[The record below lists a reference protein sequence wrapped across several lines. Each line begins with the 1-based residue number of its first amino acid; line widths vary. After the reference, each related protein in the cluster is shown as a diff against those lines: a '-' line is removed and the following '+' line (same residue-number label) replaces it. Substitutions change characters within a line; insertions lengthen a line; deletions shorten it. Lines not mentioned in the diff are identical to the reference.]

1 MPNADPSLPAQT
13 PTAAGEPVA
22 RPAAGPVA
30 QPVSDDPSRKLWMDT
45 SAADRELER
54 MHHGTPIQCQFC
66 VGQKFRRSRLRG
78 ADIRQLLLM
87 RYPVRCTRC
96 SQRQTVSF
104 TIDGAAYEIDL
115 GPKNARAL
123 RVDLE
128 KWTASARKAKR
139 STAPRAR
146 RGSAPKPVSEAA
158 AIRTWAAENGIE
170 VPARGRILSAIA
182 EQYAAAS

>member
-1 MPNADPSLPAQT
+1 MQDADPTLQANALP
-13 PTAAGEPVA
+13 EPPPQSSDPAVA
-22 RPAAGPVA
+22 PLREDSRHVA
-30 QPVSDDPSRKLWMDT
+30 STGQRQLWMDT

-104 TIDGAAYEIDL
+104 TVAGVSIPSYLRQRDGRPSSRRPATS
-115 GPKNARAL
+115 
-123 RVDLE
+123 VD
-128 KWTASARKAKR
+128 T
-139 STAPRAR
+139 PRPPQAQ
-146 RGSAPKPVSEAA
+146 
-158 AIRTWAAENGIE
+158 
-170 VPARGRILSAIA
+170 PAHDPATRP
-182 EQYAAAS
+182 